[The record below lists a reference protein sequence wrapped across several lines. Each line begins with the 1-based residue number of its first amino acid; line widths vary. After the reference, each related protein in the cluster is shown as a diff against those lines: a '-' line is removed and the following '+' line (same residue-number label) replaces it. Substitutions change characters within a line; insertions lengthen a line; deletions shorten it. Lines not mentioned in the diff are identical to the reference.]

1 MATFEGQ
8 FTDAA
13 DLKIAVVVA
22 RFNDLVS
29 SKLLSGCLD
38 CLSRHGIDT
47 SEMSSQLDVAWVP
60 GSFEIP
66 IVSQQLA
73 KSGRYQVIVTLGAVI
88 RGDTPH
94 FDVVV
99 AEASK
104 GVAAVA
110 RDTGVP
116 VFPVLERPVPPSM
129 VPGEEAWPTQ
139 PIPTRPP
146 PLVRQ
151 ATYEADL
158 TNVTPE
164 ARAEALRE
172 FHKYKTG
179 PLYTPPSLQG
189 TITTPGHLG
198 GAEWGGEGG

>member
-1 MATFEGQ
+1 MSTFEGQ

-73 KSGRYQVIVTLGAVI
+73 KSGRYQVIITLGAVI

-104 GVAAVA
+104 GVATVA
-110 RDTGVP
+110 RETGVP
-116 VFPVLERPVPPSM
+116 VIFGVLTTDTMQQALERAGIKSNL
-129 VPGEEAWPTQ
+129 GWSYA
-139 PIPTRPP
+139 
-146 PLVRQ
+146 L
-151 ATYEADL
+151 
-158 TNVTPE
+158 
-164 ARAEALRE
+164 EALE
-172 FHKYKTG
+172 MG
-179 PLYTPPSLQG
+179 SLMRN
-189 TITTPGHLG
+189 LL
-198 GAEWGGEGG
+198 EG